1 MERDADQQA
10 LVSDRAATVALIE
23 TMSARLQS
31 VVEAGAD
38 ASSDDEHDPEG
49 STLAFERGQ
58 LVAQVARSKARLAEI
73 DAAMQRLS
81 SGSYGLCESCGQ
93 AIGQARLE
101 ALPAARLCITC
112 ASKGQSRQW

>member
-1 MERDADQQA
+1 MDRDTDRQA
-10 LVSDRAATVALIE
+10 LVAERAATVALID

-58 LVAQVARSKARLAEI
+58 LVAQVARSKARLTEI
-73 DAAMQRLS
+73 DAAMERLS
-81 SGSYGLCESCGQ
+81 GGSYGVCEDCGSE
-93 AIGQARLE
+93 IGQERLE
-101 ALPAARLCITC
+101 ALPAARQCITC
-112 ASKGQSRQW
+112 ASKSQSRQW